1 MLKIQRKLDFV
12 GLHGYASACDVF
24 VYTDTA
30 CGRCVVVFS
39 ERPDNPGTSITNFI
53 EHLVPLVQRELD
65 VPSDSIWVEHYP
77 ANKGVRGETYE
88 RVIFDRYD
96 GRLPSWH
103 GMSVSDFNELISEAA
118 CI

>member
-1 MLKIQRKLDFV
+1 MLKVQRKLDFV

-65 VPSDSIWVEHYP
+65 VPGDSIWIEHYP
-77 ANKGVRGETYE
+77 ADKRIRNETYD
-88 RVIFDRYD
+88 RVVFE
-96 GRLPSWH
+96 GRLPCWQS
-103 GMSVSDFNELISEAA
+103 MSVSEFNELISEAA